1 MKVTALLNV
10 AQTSKIKK
18 TDTTSKV
25 SVFFRIRDKK
35 TDFRIASHLKINP
48 NLWSDKN
55 QGYKDKLTLINEETK
70 REFNKQIADITN
82 VIYQNYN
89 ENFTKE
95 DLTNL
100 LARYNQQKR
109 ADDPKEENNN
119 SIHYASTIFLGQYKA
134 SKLRIKH
141 FNIVFN
147 ILDRFEKYIQ
157 ITKDPKYILTLDNI
171 DEYTLNELWDFMNNE
186 YILKDKY
193 PEIYKDCKSIERVQ
207 ERSKNTISS
216 KFKFIRTFYN
226 WCINH
231 DLTKNYPFKKF
242 KIEDAVYGTP
252 YFLTIDERNKIL
264 QYDFSSRPKLEIQ
277 RDIFIFQTLIGCRR
291 GDLYKLTR
299 NSIINGAI
307 EYIPNKTLEGNPN
320 VVRVPLNQIALDI
333 LKKYEDYEGPGL
345 FPFITEQKY
354 NYDIKKILKIAGI
367 DRMVTILDPL
377 TRTNIQKPIYE
388 VASSHMARRT
398 FIGNIYKEVAD
409 PNLVSSLTGH
419 IEGSQAFVRYRNIDE
434 DIKKQL
440 VKFLE

>member
-10 AQTSKIKK
+10 AQANKIKK
-18 TDTTSKV
+18 TDTTTKV

-35 TDFRIASHLKINP
+35 IDYRIASHLKINP

-55 QGYKDKLTLINEETK
+55 QGYKDKLTLINEDTK
-70 REFNKQIADITN
+70 RKFNNKIAEITN

-95 DLTNL
+95 DLTHL
-100 LARYNQQKR
+100 LAQYNPQKLT
-109 ADDPKEENNN
+109 DDTQEENSN
-119 SIHYASTIFLGQYKA
+119 SIHCISTIFLDQYKA
-134 SKLRIKH
+134 SKIRIKH
-141 FNIVFN
+141 YNVLFR

-157 ITKDPKYILTLDNI
+157 ITKGPKYMLTLDNI
-171 DEYTLNELWDFMNNE
+171 DESTLNDLWYFMDNE

-193 PEIYKDCKSIERVQ
+193 PELYKDCKPTERVQ
-207 ERSKNTISS
+207 ERSKNTISN

-226 WCINH
+226 WCIKH
-231 DLTKNYPFKKF
+231 ELTKNYPFKKF

-252 YFLTIDERNKIL
+252 YYLTIDERNKIL

-320 VVRVPLNQIALDI
+320 IVRVPLNSIALDI

-345 FPFITEQKY
+345 FPFISEQKY

-434 DIKKQL
+434 DMKKQL